1 MRLIISLIL
10 IALLPVRSWAG
21 DVMSVQMAAQAAH
34 HAMATPV
41 PSSTQVQANVN
52 CHEMGEPVAAV
63 LQHEAAEDSGLD
75 SNCDTCI
82 SCQVCSSVAA
92 IEPSFTQESIRA
104 YPFAVPPQAASIYA
118 SAELALGQKPPI
130 S

>member
-21 DVMSVQMAAQAAH
+21 DVMSVQMAAQA
-34 HAMATPV
+34 
-41 PSSTQVQANVN
+41 
-52 CHEMGEPVAAV
+52 
-63 LQHEAAEDSGLD
+63 
-75 SNCDTCI
+75 
-82 SCQVCSSVAA
+82 VCSSVAA